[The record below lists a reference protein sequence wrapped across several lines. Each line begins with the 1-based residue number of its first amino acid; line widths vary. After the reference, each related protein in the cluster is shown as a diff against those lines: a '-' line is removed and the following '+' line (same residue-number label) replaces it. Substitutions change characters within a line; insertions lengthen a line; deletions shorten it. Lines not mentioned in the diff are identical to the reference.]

1 MRSKAWLG
9 LNRRWK
15 VVAVSAAGIF
25 FPVALQ
31 AAGFE
36 KPVMFSGKW
45 APLGGAASAGV
56 RGAESVYFNPAGL
69 GGISGKDVVVDAS
82 PTAAQFSGPVATE
95 TIETSEQTLSPVAG
109 AFFATALTDRLGF
122 GLGVYSSAGAN
133 SSYQDLD
140 FTGAQQGLSSDESSL
155 VDVSN
160 YSDAFDLLKPDI
172 GTELKFIE
180 FSPALGFKLSDS
192 LRVGV
197 AWRAM
202 LVSGALHSAKVK
214 EAASPVNAV
223 LVNALLGDLSGT
235 SLSGWR
241 AGLQFTP
248 SDDFGLGLSVRG
260 PMAFTL
266 EGTTSGLVEAGSQSW
281 PEVYDL
287 QEGEVTAKTSL
298 PLQASA
304 GAFVKVG
311 SHWTLFPEYT
321 YTQYSSNQKIELS
334 GSVILPDEL
343 TGEEVELS
351 DLMLEWKDQ
360 HSAKLGVQYDWSDS
374 VALRAGYV
382 YTTAVTPADRSRATS
397 SAPGVTQTVT
407 MGVGFS
413 NLGWGFGIE
422 GVNLG
427 AEYTTLSGEGT
438 NELGV
443 SGKFSNTFMAV
454 HTALQ
459 FKF

>member
-1 MRSKAWLG
+1 MSTGSKVILG
-9 LNRRWK
+9 SATAAL
-15 VVAVSAAGIF
+15 AVLLLPLTG
-25 FPVALQ
+25 Q

-45 APLGGAASAGV
+45 APLGGAATAAV
-56 RGAESVYFNPAGL
+56 RGAESVFFNPAGL
-69 GGISGKDVVVDAS
+69 GGISGREMTLDAS
-82 PTAAQFSGPVATE
+82 PTSAQFSGPVATTKVE
-95 TIETSEQTLSPVAG
+95 TGEQTFSPVAG
-109 AFFATALTDRLGF
+109 AFFATGITDQLGF

-133 SSYQDLD
+133 SSYTDLD
-140 FTGAQQGLSSDESSL
+140 YSGAQMGLSSDESSL
-155 VDVSN
+155 VDLSN

-197 AWRAM
+197 AWRAL
-202 LVSGALHSAKVK
+202 LVSGALHSGKVK
-214 EAASPVNAV
+214 EASAPVNAV

-235 SLSGWR
+235 SLTGWR
-241 AGLQFTP
+241 AGLQYTP
-248 SDDFGLGLSVRG
+248 ADDFGLGLSVRG
-260 PMAFTL
+260 PMSFTL
-266 EGTTSGLVEAGSQSW
+266 EGTTSGVVEAGSQSW

-287 QEGEVTAKTSL
+287 QEGEVTAKTGL

-304 GAFVKVG
+304 GAFVKFG
-311 SHWTLFPEYT
+311 GHWTLFPEYT
-321 YTQYSSNQKIELS
+321 FTQYSSNQKIELS

-343 TGEEVELS
+343 TGEEVALS

-360 HSAKLGVQYDWSDS
+360 HSAKLGVQYDWSDRT
-374 VALRAGYV
+374 AIRAGYI
-382 YTTAVTPADRSRATS
+382 YTTAVPPADRSRATS
-397 SAPGVTQTVT
+397 SAPGVTQTITV
-407 MGVGFS
+407 GLGFS
-413 NLGWGFGIE
+413 NLDWGLGLS
-422 GVNLG
+422 GVDLG

-454 HTALQ
+454 HTAFQ
-459 FKF
+459 FRF